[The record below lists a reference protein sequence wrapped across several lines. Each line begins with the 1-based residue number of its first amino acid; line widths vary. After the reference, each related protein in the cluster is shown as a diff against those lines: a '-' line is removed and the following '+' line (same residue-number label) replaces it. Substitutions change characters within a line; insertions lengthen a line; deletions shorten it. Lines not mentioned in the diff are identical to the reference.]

1 MIRTPRYYGQ
11 FSLSLGKAH
20 TFFQN
25 STRLIYRHP
34 IMQTTDSC
42 FLPNGQILIELKSTL
57 LMRTLVYQLCVVTNL
72 WCLFYQ
78 LKEDYYYNY
87 YYYYNNYYYYCL
99 ANKATHFFIFSATS
113 AEPVKVVWY
122 WLLVRAC
129 GLSLQQHFCY
139 RCTDGTCGKRRQLPA
154 LQLQ

>member
-78 LKEDYYYNY
+78 LKEDYYYNH
-87 YYYYNNYYYYCL
+87 YYYNYYYYYCL
-99 ANKATHFFIFSATS
+99 ANKAAHFFIFSATS
-113 AEPVKVVWY
+113 AEPVKVVCY

-139 RCTDGTCGKRRQLPA
+139 RCTDRTCGKRRQLPA
-154 LQLQ
+154 FQL